1 MVDTSIDG
9 LRRTLA
15 KNGPASTY
23 LVMGTE
29 RLLVDEAVTAI
40 LQAAVEDPRDA
51 MSVTRVDLA
60 EGGRT
65 ARDVV
70 GACHSLGLFATRQA
84 VVVRAAD
91 VLEKRTEDRD
101 ELTRYVTDPNP
112 ATTLILVATKINGSL
127 ALVKRIKKH
136 GSVLSYGSM
145 RAWKVPDWVLD
156 ESRRLGH
163 RMNKATAKLIADL
176 AGTELQK
183 LRLVMQQLSLYVGP
197 DKPIEQEA
205 VEDLLAATR
214 THTVFEL
221 VDAVGDRHASAAL
234 EHLNAMLG
242 HREPPLRILA
252 MLIRHFRLLWQVAEA
267 RHLGEPAEQ
276 VSKRLSLHS
285 FVAKKLW
292 AQCTK
297 FDERSLRR
305 AYDSLYKTDLRLKS
319 AGLDDGLVMERLV
332 LDLCG

>member
-1 MVDTSIDG
+1 MADTSIDG

-23 LVMGTE
+23 LVMGAE

-40 LQAAVEDPRDA
+40 LAAAVDDPQDT

-70 GACHSLGLFATRQA
+70 GACHALGLFAARQA
-84 VVVRAAD
+84 VVVRAAE

-112 ATTLILVATKINGSL
+112 ATTLILVASKINGTL

-136 GSVLSYGSM
+136 GAVFSFGSM
-145 RAWKVPDWVLD
+145 RPWKVPDWVLE

-163 RMNKATAKLIADL
+163 RMNKPTAKLIADL

-183 LRLVMQQLSLYVGP
+183 LRLVMEQLSLYVGP
-197 DKPIEQEA
+197 DKAIDQAA

-234 EHLNAMLG
+234 EHLNAMLT

-267 RHLGEPAEQ
+267 RHLGEPQGEIGR
-276 VSKRLSLHS
+276 RLSLHD

-297 FDERSLRR
+297 FDAASLRR
-305 AYDSLYKTDLRLKS
+305 AYDSLYHTDRRLKS
-319 AGLDDGLVMERLV
+319 TGLDDGLVMERLV